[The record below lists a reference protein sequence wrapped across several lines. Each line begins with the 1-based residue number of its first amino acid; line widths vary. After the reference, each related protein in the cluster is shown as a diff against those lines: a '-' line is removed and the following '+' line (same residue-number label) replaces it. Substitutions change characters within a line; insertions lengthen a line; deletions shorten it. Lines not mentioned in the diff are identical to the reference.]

1 MSLFHEDITL
11 SYKFNFFT
19 MWSSNNNNSN
29 IIEEKNNYLKLSAH
43 TTTLIQLNYINNMK

>member
-11 SYKFNFFT
+11 CYKFNFFT

-29 IIEEKNNYLKLSAH
+29 VTEEEKQLFTAICI
-43 TTTLIQLNYINNMK
+43 TTLIQLIYFNNRK